1 MCGKIAET
9 LAVEYSRVTDAYG
22 GYFNNP
28 SPSLP
33 KAKAATT
40 TTKTTNTT
48 AANKT
53 RMLNA
58 TNATNAT
65 KAAPKQTEWKINM
78 FVQPDPFAKTVDNAA
93 TVKAAT
99 GDNVLTAV
107 NSVTGTA
114 FGKLTKA
121 NMVAAAV
128 TEAAVKWVKKPT
140 GPTGP
145 KQIEIGGSVDVAAYV
160 YCGVSKTAARFRMLN
175 ATNASNTTTAAT
187 TPAAKPTVAV
197 NLQSADSA
205 AKYTIQR
212 KETTAKAL
220 TFNMVFASLTAGKT
234 YSWMCEATSLS
245 PTNPAFRTEMVKG
258 STGTNAETTTVGDSA
273 LWSSLFAAVLM
284 IAAVFFY

>member
-22 GYFNNP
+22 GYYNNP

-78 FVQPDPFAKTVDNAA
+78 FVQPDPFAKTVDNSA

-140 GPTGP
+140 GTKGT

-175 ATNASNTTTAAT
+175 ATPKVYRFMKLAASITQDNYPETLWRMYIINVPMLFSAVWAI
-187 TPAAKPTVAV
+187 AKKFIDP
-197 NLQSADSA
+197 
-205 AKYTIQR
+205 
-212 KETTAKAL
+212 
-220 TFNMVFASLTAGKT
+220 KT
-234 YSWMCEATSLS
+234 
-245 PTNPAFRTEMVKG
+245 
-258 STGTNAETTTVGDSA
+258 
-273 LWSSLFAAVLM
+273 
-284 IAAVFFY
+284 